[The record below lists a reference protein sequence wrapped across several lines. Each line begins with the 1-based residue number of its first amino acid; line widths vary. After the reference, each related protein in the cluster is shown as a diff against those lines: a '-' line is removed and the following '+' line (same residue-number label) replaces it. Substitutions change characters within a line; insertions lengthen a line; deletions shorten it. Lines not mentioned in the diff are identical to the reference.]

1 MSIGS
6 IPIISPFNPDWNRQ
20 HSHNSCIP
28 ALPIPGLPRDE
39 DICLLWFGYS
49 QYSFLRT
56 PTSNCS
62 WPPNVCAS
70 ASSSPQSLSK
80 KNLGS
85 SALCSTKLNVQN
97 SRHKRNSERNIW
109 PSFQL
114 ASCVIF
120 LNRCTIIQG
129 VNLQKRSQGSQSA
142 QRNHWDWVSILA
154 MCHASLRKKC
164 RLYHP
169 KWYLWLHIYDYHK
182 ISCLTFITC
191 SYV

>member
-85 SALCSTKLNVQN
+85 SALFHQVERPKQQAQKKLRTKYLAKFSARKLRHLSESVHHHPGRQPPEKIPRFSKCSEK
-97 SRHKRNSERNIW
+97 
-109 PSFQL
+109 
-114 ASCVIF
+114 
-120 LNRCTIIQG
+120 
-129 VNLQKRSQGSQSA
+129 
-142 QRNHWDWVSILA
+142 
-154 MCHASLRKKC
+154 SLRLGLNFSHVPCKPQKKMQ
-164 RLYHP
+164 
-169 KWYLWLHIYDYHK
+169 I
-182 ISCLTFITC
+182 ISP
-191 SYV
+191 